1 MMLALARPINEPQR
15 LDTLRAL
22 KVFDSAPEERFDRLT
37 SLAKRLFGVPIAL
50 VDAARRPVWG
60 QNIIKTNQ
68 D

>member
-37 SLAKRLFGVPIAL
+37 SLAKRLFGRFG
-50 VDAARRPVWG
+50 RRCTPPRMG
-60 QNIIKTNQ
+60 AKYHQ
-68 D
+68 DKPGLTR